1 MCEKLYYKD
10 AYISEFT
17 SVVTSCESADGGY
30 ALTLRE
36 TAFFPEAG
44 GQGCDGGWIEGL
56 PVTSVFESD
65 GEIFHTVSSPL
76 PVGTEVFCRLDFQ
89 PRYERMQCHTAE
101 HMFSGTLHR
110 LFGAENVG
118 FHLSEREMT
127 LDTDIPITR
136 DELAAAEYEANLAV
150 YRNIPVVAYYPTAE
164 EAANVSY
171 RSKGEYAAGELRL
184 VRIDG
189 VDVCACCAPH
199 VRSTGETGIIKVLY
213 SEKHKGGTRVY
224 LSAGVRAYRILADEH
239 ETLRKIS
246 ACLSAPIAECAEA
259 VSKTVSNMRD
269 TAAEYRAYR
278 ASVATRLGSTL
289 PYTDGNRI
297 CVLHDTEPEA
307 LRTFADS
314 AKERAGGL
322 TLALSGEEGNYRYVL
337 ACRGEDI
344 APYVRALNL
353 ALSGRGGGR
362 GEMAQGTLSSGIE
375 KAEEHLGVKAS
386 VLL

>member
-1 MCEKLYYKD
+1 MCEKLFYKD

-17 SVVTSCESADGGY
+17 SVVTSCGSADGGY
-30 ALTLRE
+30 AITLRE

-44 GQGCDGGWIEGL
+44 GQGCDGGWIDDL
-56 PVTSVFESD
+56 RVTSVYES
-65 GEIFHTVSSPL
+65 GGGIFHIVPSPL
-76 PVGTEVFCRLDFQ
+76 PVGTKVFCRLDFS

-101 HMFSGTLHR
+101 HMFSGTLRR

-127 LDTDIPITR
+127 LDTDIPLTR
-136 DELAAAEYEANLAV
+136 EQLATAEYEANLAV
-150 YRNIPVVAYYPTAE
+150 YRNIPVVAYYPTSE
-164 EAANVSY
+164 EAANISY

-199 VRSTGETGIIKVLY
+199 VRSTGEVGIIKVLY

-224 LSAGVRAYRILADEH
+224 LTAGVRAYRILSEEH

-246 ACLSAPIAECAEA
+246 ACLSAPVSECAEA
-259 VSKTVSNMRD
+259 VAKTVSDMRD
-269 TAAEYRAYR
+269 TVAEYRVYR
-278 ASVATRLGSTL
+278 TSVVTRLGATL

-297 CVLHDTEPEA
+297 CVLNDTEPET
-307 LRTFADS
+307 LRAFADA

-337 ACRGEDI
+337 ACRGESI
-344 APYVRALNL
+344 APHVTALNL

-362 GEMAQGTLSSGIE
+362 GEMAQGTASCALK